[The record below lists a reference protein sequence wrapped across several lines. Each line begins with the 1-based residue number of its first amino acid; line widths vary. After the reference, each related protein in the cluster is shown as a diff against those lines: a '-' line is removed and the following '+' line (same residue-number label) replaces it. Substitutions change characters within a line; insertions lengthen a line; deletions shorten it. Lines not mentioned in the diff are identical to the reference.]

1 MPFPPIA
8 THRLLKMLIKL
19 PCYQTKLV
27 QKYRFASFSIP
38 ECSSLKSYNWLFT
51 GVSYWSHWG
60 WQWMCNRTFARAYWS
75 VISPIW
81 DDARNL
87 RTNIMWFLP
96 TTTVTSTCLWYV
108 CFLVTNVCFDL
119 KYVCLKR
126 TLITLNSNVLWQY
139 SISNWKINM
148 HLVFAQFLL
157 LNLGNLW
164 MRWELGMYDVMIM
177 ILPRG
182 NGIWIIILSLLL
194 YIKKVCTVHT

>member
-1 MPFPPIA
+1 MSFPPIA

-96 TTTVTSTCLWYV
+96 HHHC
-108 CFLVTNVCFDL
+108 DL
-119 KYVCLKR
+119 YLFMVCLFFSYKCMFWSKVC
-126 TLITLNSNVLWQY
+126 LLKKNSNY
-139 SISNWKINM
+139 FEFKCTSA
-148 HLVFAQFLL
+148 VFYFYLKNKHALSACPIFIVKSGQPLDAL
-157 LNLGNLW
+157 GTWDVWCHDHDPAPREWDLNNH
-164 MRWELGMYDVMIM
+164 
-177 ILPRG
+177 
-182 NGIWIIILSLLL
+182 IIIVII
-194 YIKKVCTVHT
+194 Y